1 MQRFHLSLFLA
12 AIFKAEWSKLK
23 FSKDDFP
30 YKKFWLDWARFGPDS
45 GHKVIFKARTERD
58 KARHLSGFF
67 IADNM
72 AWVSEKYDNQVYT
85 NRDICQAALSVLLW
99 AISNTINIYFDRD
112 ICQARLSAILHTLWH
127 EKFKLQIYHAGLQLQ

>member
-23 FSKDDFP
+23 FSKDDFL

-45 GHKVIFKARTERD
+45 GHKVIFKARTEWD

-67 IADNM
+67 IADKYM
-72 AWVSEKYDNQVYT
+72 AWVSEKNDNQVYKFT
-85 NRDICQAALSVLLW
+85 PSETLILSGCIIGATLSDIK
-99 AISNTINIYFDRD
+99 Y
-112 ICQARLSAILHTLWH
+112 
-127 EKFKLQIYHAGLQLQ
+127 Y